1 MGTLQGDIPKE
12 DRDYLSLLVAA
23 RTGLSNQDAQ
33 AHVDAVLAKAKD
45 MKAKLQETA
54 DKARK
59 VSATAAILAALS
71 MVIGAFIACVAG
83 AMGGRQR
90 DDDEVSYS
98 V

>member
-1 MGTLQGDIPKE
+1 
-12 DRDYLSLLVAA
+12 LSLLVAA

-33 AHVDAVLAKAKD
+33 ARVDAVLAKTKD

-59 VSATAAILAALS
+59 TSATATILAALS

-90 DDDEVSYS
+90 DDDEVRY
-98 V
+98 VV